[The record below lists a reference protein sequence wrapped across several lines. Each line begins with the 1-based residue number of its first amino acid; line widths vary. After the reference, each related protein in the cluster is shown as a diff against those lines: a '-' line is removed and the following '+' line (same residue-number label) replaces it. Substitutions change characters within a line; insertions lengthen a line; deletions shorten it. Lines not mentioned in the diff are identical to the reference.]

1 MEFAIFLNRIIK
13 SGDLQMLQ
21 LAFANGASVNCA
33 DYDERSPLHV
43 AGDEGFT
50 HIFDFLVARGAD
62 QGKKD
67 CFGQLPRLRISKR
80 PNNNI

>member
-1 MEFAIFLNRIIK
+1 M
-13 SGDLQMLQ
+13 
-21 LAFANGASVNCA
+21 NCS

-43 AGDEGFT
+43 AGDEGFM

-67 CFGQLPRLRISKR
+67 CFGQLPRINISKI
-80 PNNNI
+80 PYYNI